1 MTQWAPPT
9 FLGIEVNRLS
19 GGNTLP
25 SHRSRPASEN
35 ASPSPSDNHPML
47 SASSSGTASPAPN
60 PEGELSG
67 IYFGILN
74 IFSTIPQFMGAVMSG
89 MVFYVLDAGK
99 SPELAED
106 EAPMGAEEQSGPNAI
121 AVSLFIGALCALVS
135 AYMTRKLK
143 YVAP

>member
-19 GGNTLP
+19 GADTLP
-25 SHRSRPASEN
+25 THKSRAASEKP
-35 ASPSPSDNHPML
+35 SPSPTDNHPML
-47 SASSSGTASPAPN
+47 SPATASPPPD

-89 MVFYVLDAGK
+89 TVFYVLDAGK
-99 SPELAED
+99 SPELAEG
-106 EAPMGAEEQSGPNAI
+106 EVPVGAEEQSGPNAI
-121 AVSLFIGALCALVS
+121 SVSLFIGALCALVS

-143 YVAP
+143 YVQP

>member
-19 GGNTLP
+19 GADTLP
-25 SHRSRPASEN
+25 THKSRATSEK
-35 ASPSPSDNHPML
+35 PSPSQSPADNHPML
-47 SASSSGTASPAPN
+47 SPAPGSPAPN

-89 MVFYVLDAGK
+89 TIFYLLDAGK
-99 SPELAED
+99 SPELAEG
-106 EAPMGAEEQSGPNAI
+106 EAPVGAEDQGGPNAI
-121 AVSLFIGALCALVS
+121 SVCLFIGALCALVS
-135 AYMTRKLK
+135 AYMTRQLK